1 MASNFK
7 PLYHSDINETFI
19 IEPAELSGGT
29 IVSACTAVFTN
40 SVISCSGDSQINLF
54 SGLTEFNT
62 NLVPENDATIDVGI
76 PIRRFRDINTVSG
89 TSSVWTSTV
98 SVTTPVLDLG
108 NDSLGNPR
116 QITANNSIIQNDTL
130 LGGTY

>member
-1 MASNFK
+1 MDNNFK

-19 IEPAELSGGT
+19 IEPLILNNDT
-29 IVSACTAVFTN
+29 ISACTAVFTN

-76 PIRRFRDINTVSG
+76 PLKRFRDINTVSG
-89 TSSVWTSTV
+89 TSSVWTSTIK
-98 SVTTPVLDLG
+98 VTTPLLDLG
-108 NDSLGNPR
+108 LDSQGILR
-116 QITANNSIIQNDTL
+116 QITADNSIIQDDFLN
-130 LGGTY
+130 GGIY